1 MDMTATPPPDVDRRV
16 RDAFPD
22 DGPAAGRLA
31 RAALADEATSR
42 RRYGWTALAAAG
54 IVTLA
59 IALTSWPARQTST
72 PGTDPAPVQDAPL
85 VLSGSMVDGALV
97 VSFPDGS
104 TSIAWGGARNDRPPD
119 GSGIVFVEGVIR

>member
-1 MDMTATPPPDVDRRV
+1 MTEMQPPDVDRRL

-31 RAALADEATSR
+31 RAALADEVRSR

-59 IALTSWPARQTST
+59 IALTAWPARQAS
-72 PGTDPAPVQDAPL
+72 PPETDLPPAQDAPL
-85 VLSGSMVDGALV
+85 VLSGSVADGALV
-97 VSFPDGS
+97 IWLPDGS
-104 TSIAWGGARNDRPPD
+104 TSIAWGGSRNDRPPD

>member
-1 MDMTATPPPDVDRRV
+1 MTEMQPPDVDRRV

-31 RAALADEATSR
+31 RAALADAAPSR
-42 RRYGWTALAAAG
+42 RRYGWAALAAAG

-59 IALTSWPARQTST
+59 IALTSWPARQTS
-72 PGTDPAPVQDAPL
+72 APEADLASAQEAPM
-85 VLSGSMVDGALV
+85 VLSGSIVDGALV
-97 VSFPDGS
+97 VTLPDGS

>member
-1 MDMTATPPPDVDRRV
+1 MTEMQPPDVDRRL

-22 DGPAAGRLA
+22 DAPAAGRVA
-31 RAALADEATSR
+31 RAALADEVPSG
-42 RRYGWTALAAAG
+42 RRYGWTALAAAS

-59 IALTSWPARQTST
+59 IALTSWPARQA
-72 PGTDPAPVQDAPL
+72 PPRETDRALAQDAPL
-85 VLSGSMVDGALV
+85 VLSGSIVDGALV
-97 VSFPDGS
+97 VTLPDGS